1 MELLKLPGCK
11 TFSFIAF
18 AISIGCHGGTPKTS
32 PGKKEPGTTIHI
44 IRQKPPSSFSDS
56 LLIDS
61 RSVVFFTPDS
71 VQMEKIKDVN
81 EEVIF
86 ESLEHD
92 CYYQMRNARQVIEK
106 YWPGLTVSNANKN
119 RWLVFRRTHGA
130 DSIVDLNR
138 INDICGIY
146 LFDPAKKP
154 VRITMTNIDS
164 ELGFYFSKK

>member
-1 MELLKLPGCK
+1 M
-11 TFSFIAF
+11 
-18 AISIGCHGGTPKTS
+18 
-32 PGKKEPGTTIHI
+32 
-44 IRQKPPSSFSDS
+44 
-56 LLIDS
+56 
-61 RSVVFFTPDS
+61 
-71 VQMEKIKDVN
+71 
-81 EEVIF
+81 IF

-106 YWPGLTVSNANKN
+106 YWPGLTVSTAYKN

-130 DSIVDLNR
+130 DSIVDLNL

-146 LFDPAKKP
+146 LFDPAKNP